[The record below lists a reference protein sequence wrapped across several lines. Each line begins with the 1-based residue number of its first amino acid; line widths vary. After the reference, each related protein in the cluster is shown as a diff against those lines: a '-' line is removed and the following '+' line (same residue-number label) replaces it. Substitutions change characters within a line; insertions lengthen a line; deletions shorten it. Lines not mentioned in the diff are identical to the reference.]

1 MSTKNNISKSNF
13 YTNSQKKTT
22 YTDKKTSVP
31 MNRARSTSNPKSSA
45 KEEETMTQF
54 YPEGQNIEEK
64 KLDSKMLSQPILNV
78 SFFKK
83 ALESEFPPSSK
94 EKMRMKLFQYN
105 IIKESLDQC
114 SSFPSN
120 MRKYIYQFLFS
131 LPNDKKIYE
140 KYNQMGIHPFF
151 RFLDDIYPLTETT
164 QKLNLQK
171 LCSLLAFYSPLIGNI
186 YFLPELVFPFIKC
199 FPNEEHFLFELLIAF
214 FHSIGNFWFQF
225 YPGSPLYHIKLS
237 EKIIEH
243 EDSTI
248 TDHIEKI
255 YRESDIA
262 ELKMSEILWRL
273 IRNVFSESLIKD
285 HWLQMIDF
293 LFAYNHKPEMILY
306 IASAFILSIKN
317 EILTSSD
324 STELKNVIF
333 DTNNY
338 TKLTNIFKKAK
349 ELYKKYNKY
358 QIYKYIPYYPI
369 YEENAADYIKL
380 PSNYFP
386 DDYKENANNIK
397 EEMMRINKE
406 YDEKDMHLERTDK
419 YYKDLLR
426 KEKEAQRKF
435 LSELNKENM
444 KEYIIRKELDIALL
458 HKMKFNEELAKKKI
472 NKLDEINETIKNTV
486 NILNNLNDAEV
497 KRAKQEMEHKKLYEN
512 IVLNQRILHEQI
524 NKYDRECNKGL
535 EKLQNLRKIKEE
547 IGDYGLDPGLKNS
560 MNEVKRTMQYMND
573 YYKDF
578 EEHDKQNM
586 KNENYFYKKNI
597 NADKSNINEIKN
609 YENTINQQQIFK
621 ENFINN
627 LNSNKMYNNN
637 IYDNNYNNHNM
648 IVEQNNN
655 YMNNKLVNQE
665 QSKENERIME
675 EA

>member
-1 MSTKNNISKSNF
+1 MSTKNNISKTAF
-13 YTNSQKKTT
+13 YSNSQKKTT
-22 YTDKKTSVP
+22 YTDKKINTYLNKSKP
-31 MNRARSTSNPKSSA
+31 TINPKSE
-45 KEEETMTQF
+45 KEETQTQF
-54 YPEGQNIEEK
+54 YPALNIEEK

-78 SFFKK
+78 SNYKK

-94 EKMRMKLFQYN
+94 EKMRVKLLQYN

-120 MRKYIYQFLFS
+120 IRKYIYQFLFS
-131 LPNDKKIYE
+131 LPNDKNIFSRYDK
-140 KYNQMGIHPFF
+140 MGIHPFF
-151 RFLDDIYPLTETT
+151 RFLDDIYPLADNT
-164 QKLNLQK
+164 QKANLQK
-171 LCSLLAFYSPLIGNI
+171 VCSLLAFYSPLIGNI

-214 FHSIGNFWFQF
+214 FHSIGNFWFEF
-225 YPGSPLYHIKLS
+225 YPGMPLYHIKLS

-243 EDSTI
+243 EDSLLY
-248 TDHIEKI
+248 DHIEKI

-262 ELKMSEILWRL
+262 QLKLTEIIWRL
-273 IRNVFSESLIKD
+273 IRNLFSESLIRD

-317 EILTSSD
+317 EIMTSSNSD
-324 STELKNVIF
+324 EIKSVLF

-369 YEENAADYIKL
+369 YTEYSNDYNKL
-380 PSNYFP
+380 PDNYFP
-386 DDYKENANNIK
+386 DDYKENVDNIK
-397 EEMMRINKE
+397 DEMMRINKE

-444 KEYIIRKELDIALL
+444 KEYIIKKELDIALL
-458 HKMKFNEELAKKKI
+458 HKMRFNEELAKKKI
-472 NKLDEINETIKNTV
+472 NKLDEINDTIKNTV
-486 NILNNLNDAEV
+486 NIFNNLSEAEI
-497 KRAKQEMEHKKLYEN
+497 KRVQQEMEHKKLYEN

-524 NKYDRECNKGL
+524 NKYDRECNKGI
-535 EKLQNLRKIKEE
+535 EKLQNLRKMKEE
-547 IGDYGLDPGLKNS
+547 MGEVNNPDLKNS
-560 MNEVKRTMQYMND
+560 MNEVKRTMKYMND

-578 EEHDKQNM
+578 EQHDKDNM
-586 KNENYFYKKNI
+586 NNENYFYKKNI
-597 NADKSNINEIKN
+597 YSDKNNINEIN
-609 YENTINQQQIFK
+609 NNENIINQIQ
-621 ENFINN
+621 NFE
-627 LNSNKMYNNN
+627 
-637 IYDNNYNNHNM
+637 NNYNNVNQNNM
-648 IVEQNNN
+648 IDGNDLSINDKDYINPNYIMGDNNN
-655 YMNNKLVNQE
+655 MNNEIGYPNQK
-665 QSKENERIME
+665 QENDIMME

>member
-1 MSTKNNISKSNF
+1 MSTKNNISKTAF
-13 YTNSQKKTT
+13 YSNSQKKTT
-22 YTDKKTSVP
+22 YTDKKINTYL
-31 MNRARSTSNPKSSA
+31 NKSKPTINQKSE
-45 KEEETMTQF
+45 KEETQTQF
-54 YPEGQNIEEK
+54 YPALNIEEK

-78 SFFKK
+78 SNYKK

-94 EKMRMKLFQYN
+94 EKMRVKLLQYN

-120 MRKYIYQFLFS
+120 IRKYIYQFLFS
-131 LPNDKKIYE
+131 LPNDKNIFSRYDK
-140 KYNQMGIHPFF
+140 MGIHPFF
-151 RFLDDIYPLTETT
+151 RFLDDIYPLADNT
-164 QKLNLQK
+164 QKANLQK
-171 LCSLLAFYSPLIGNI
+171 VCSLLAFYSPLIGNI

-214 FHSIGNFWFQF
+214 FHSIGNFWFEF
-225 YPGSPLYHIKLS
+225 YPGMPLYHIKLS

-243 EDSTI
+243 EDSLLY
-248 TDHIEKI
+248 DHIEKI

-262 ELKMSEILWRL
+262 QLKLTEIIWRL
-273 IRNVFSESLIKD
+273 IRNLFSESLIKD

-293 LFAYNHKPEMILY
+293 LLAYNHKPEMILY

-317 EILTSSD
+317 EIMTSSNSD
-324 STELKNVIF
+324 EIKSVLF

-369 YEENAADYIKL
+369 YTEYSNDYNKL
-380 PSNYFP
+380 PDNYFP
-386 DDYKENANNIK
+386 DDYKENVDNIK
-397 EEMMRINKE
+397 DEMMRINKE

-444 KEYIIRKELDIALL
+444 KEYIIKKELDIALL
-458 HKMKFNEELAKKKI
+458 HKMRFNEELAKKKI
-472 NKLDEINETIKNTV
+472 NKLDEINDTIKNTV
-486 NILNNLNDAEV
+486 NIFNNLSEAEV
-497 KRAKQEMEHKKLYEN
+497 KRVQQEMEHKKLYEN

-524 NKYDRECNKGL
+524 NKYDRECNKGI
-535 EKLQNLRKIKEE
+535 EKLQNLRKMKEE
-547 IGDYGLDPGLKNS
+547 MGEVSNPDLKNS
-560 MNEVKRTMQYMND
+560 MNEVKRTMKYMND

-578 EEHDKQNM
+578 ELHDKDNM
-586 KNENYFYKKNI
+586 DNENYFYKKNI
-597 NADKSNINEIKN
+597 YSDKNNINEIN
-609 YENTINQQQIFK
+609 NNENTINQIQ
-621 ENFINN
+621 NFE
-627 LNSNKMYNNN
+627 
-637 IYDNNYNNHNM
+637 NNYNNVNQNNM
-648 IVEQNNN
+648 IDGNDLSINDKDYINPNYIMGDNNN
-655 YMNNKLVNQE
+655 MNNEIGYPNQK
-665 QSKENERIME
+665 QENNIMME

>member
-1 MSTKNNISKSNF
+1 MSTKNNISKTAF
-13 YTNSQKKTT
+13 YSNSQKKTT
-22 YTDKKTSVP
+22 YTDKKINTYL
-31 MNRARSTSNPKSSA
+31 NKSKPTINQKSE
-45 KEEETMTQF
+45 KEETQTQF
-54 YPEGQNIEEK
+54 YPALNIEEK

-78 SFFKK
+78 SNYKK

-94 EKMRMKLFQYN
+94 EKMRVKLLQYN

-120 MRKYIYQFLFS
+120 IRKYIYQFLFS
-131 LPNDKKIYE
+131 LPNDKNIFS
-140 KYNQMGIHPFF
+140 KYDKMGIHPFF
-151 RFLDDIYPLTETT
+151 RFLDDIYPLADNT
-164 QKLNLQK
+164 QKANLQK
-171 LCSLLAFYSPLIGNI
+171 VCSLLAFYSPLIGNI

-214 FHSIGNFWFQF
+214 FHSIGNFWFEF
-225 YPGSPLYHIKLS
+225 YPGMPLYHIKLS

-243 EDSTI
+243 EDSLLY
-248 TDHIEKI
+248 DHIEKI

-262 ELKMSEILWRL
+262 QLKLTEIIWRL
-273 IRNVFSESLIKD
+273 IRNLFSESLIRD

-317 EILTSSD
+317 EIMTSGNSD
-324 STELKNVIF
+324 EIKSVLF

-369 YEENAADYIKL
+369 YTEYSNDYNKL
-380 PSNYFP
+380 PDNYFP
-386 DDYKENANNIK
+386 DDYKENVDNIK
-397 EEMMRINKE
+397 DEMMRINKE

-444 KEYIIRKELDIALL
+444 KEYIIKKELDIALL
-458 HKMKFNEELAKKKI
+458 HKMRFNEELAKKKI
-472 NKLDEINETIKNTV
+472 NKLDEINNTIKNTV
-486 NILNNLNDAEV
+486 NIFNNLSEAEV
-497 KRAKQEMEHKKLYEN
+497 KRVQQEMEHKKLYEN

-524 NKYDRECNKGL
+524 NKYDRECNKGI
-535 EKLQNLRKIKEE
+535 EKLQNLRKMKEE
-547 IGDYGLDPGLKNS
+547 MGEVNNLDLKNS
-560 MNEVKRTMQYMND
+560 MNEVKRTMKYMND

-578 EEHDKQNM
+578 EQHDKDNM
-586 KNENYFYKKNI
+586 NNENYFYKKNI
-597 NADKSNINEIKN
+597 YSDKNNINEIN
-609 YENTINQQQIFK
+609 NNENTINQIQ
-621 ENFINN
+621 NFE
-627 LNSNKMYNNN
+627 
-637 IYDNNYNNHNM
+637 NNYNNVNQNNM
-648 IVEQNNN
+648 IYGNDLSINDKDYINPNYIIGDNNN
-655 YMNNKLVNQE
+655 MNNEIGYPNQK
-665 QSKENERIME
+665 QENNIMME

>member
-1 MSTKNNISKSNF
+1 MSTKNNISKSAF
-13 YTNSQKKTT
+13 YSNSQKKTT
-22 YTDKKTSVP
+22 YTDKKLSATYLDKSKQI
-31 MNRARSTSNPKSSA
+31 SNQKPSEKD
-45 KEEETMTQF
+45 ETINQF
-54 YPEGQNIEEK
+54 FPVINLEEK

-83 ALESEFPPSSK
+83 AIESEFPPSSK
-94 EKMRMKLFQYN
+94 EKMRMKLLQYN

-120 MRKYIYQFLFS
+120 IRKYIYQFLFS

-140 KYNQMGIHPFF
+140 KYDKMGIHPFF
-151 RFLDDIYPLTETT
+151 RFLDDIYPLADPI
-164 QKLNLQK
+164 QKFNLQK
-171 LCSLLAFYSPLIGNI
+171 VCSLLAFYSPLIGNI

-214 FHSIGNFWFQF
+214 FHSVGNFWFEF

-243 EDSTI
+243 EDSI
-248 TDHIEKI
+248 ICDHIEKI
-255 YRESDIA
+255 YRESDI
-262 ELKMSEILWRL
+262 EEMKLTEIIWRL
-273 IRNVFSESLIKD
+273 IRNLFSESLIKD

-293 LFAYNHKPEMILY
+293 LFAYNHKPEIILY
-306 IASAFILSIKN
+306 IASSFILSLKN

-324 STELKNVIF
+324 SNELKSAIF

-369 YEENAADYIKL
+369 YEENATDYNKL
-380 PSNYFP
+380 PNTCFP
-386 DDYKENANNIK
+386 DDYKENADNINK
-397 EEMMRINKE
+397 EMIRINKE
-406 YDEKDMHLERTDK
+406 YDEKDMHLERTEK
-419 YYKDLLR
+419 YFKDLLR

-444 KEYIIRKELDIALL
+444 KEYIIKHELDIALL

-472 NKLDEINETIKNTV
+472 NKLDDINGTIKNTV
-486 NILNNLNDAEV
+486 NIFNNLSDAEV
-497 KRAKQEMEHKKLYEN
+497 KRVQEEMEHKKLYEN

-535 EKLQNLRKIKEE
+535 EKLQNLRKMKEE
-547 IGDYGLDPGLKNS
+547 MGDYELSPELKNS

-578 EEHDKQNM
+578 EELDKENM
-586 KNENYFYKKNI
+586 KNDNYFYKKNI
-597 NADKSNINEIKN
+597 NSDKNNINEINN
-609 YENTINQQQIFK
+609 YENTINQQYDIKQNFFNSINSNNMYNNEEINNNNSNPNIFK
-621 ENFINN
+621 E
-627 LNSNKMYNNN
+627 
-637 IYDNNYNNHNM
+637 
-648 IVEQNNN
+648 QNNF
-655 YMNNKLVNQE
+655 MNNEIINPNKNQE
-665 QSKENERIME
+665 KGMILE

>member
-1 MSTKNNISKSNF
+1 MSTKNNISKTAF
-13 YTNSQKKTT
+13 YSNSQKKTT
-22 YTDKKTSVP
+22 YTDKKTLGTYRDRSKQIS
-31 MNRARSTSNPKSSA
+31 NRKTSEN
-45 KEEETMTQF
+45 EEEINQF
-54 YPEGQNIEEK
+54 YPPINLEEK

-78 SFFKK
+78 SLFKK
-83 ALESEFPPSSK
+83 ALESEFPTSSK
-94 EKMRMKLFQYN
+94 EKMRLKLLQYN

-120 MRKYIYQFLFS
+120 IRKYIYQFLFS

-140 KYNQMGIHPFF
+140 KYNKMGIHPFF
-151 RFLDDIYPLTETT
+151 RFLDDIYPLADPT

-171 LCSLLAFYSPLIGNI
+171 VCSLLAFYSPLIGNI

-214 FHSIGNFWFQF
+214 FHSIGNFWFEF

-243 EDSTI
+243 EDFI
-248 TDHIEKI
+248 ICDHIEKI

-262 ELKMSEILWRL
+262 ELKLTEIIWRL
-273 IRNVFSESLIKD
+273 IRNLFSESLIKD

-306 IASAFILSIKN
+306 IASSYLLSIKN
-317 EILTSSD
+317 EILTSND
-324 STELKNVIF
+324 STELKSAIF

-358 QIYKYIPYYPI
+358 QIYKYFPYYPI
-369 YEENAADYIKL
+369 YEENATDYNKL
-380 PSNYFP
+380 PNTYFP

-397 EEMMRINKE
+397 NEMMRINKE
-406 YDEKDMHLERTDK
+406 YDEKDMHLERTEK
-419 YYKDLLR
+419 YFKDLLR

-444 KEYIIRKELDIALL
+444 KEYIIKHELDIALL

-472 NKLDEINETIKNTV
+472 NKLDEINDTIKNTV
-486 NILNNLNDAEV
+486 NIFNNLSDAEV
-497 KRAKQEMEHKKLYEN
+497 KGAQQEMEHKKLYEN

-524 NKYDRECNKGL
+524 NKYDKECNKGL
-535 EKLQNLRKIKEE
+535 EKLQNLRKMKEE
-547 IGDYGLDPGLKNS
+547 MGDYGLAPELKNS
-560 MNEVKRTMQYMND
+560 MNEVKRTMQYMDD

-578 EEHDKQNM
+578 EEHDRENM
-586 KNENYFYKKNI
+586 KNENYFYKNNI
-597 NADKSNINEIKN
+597 NSDKNNINEIKN
-609 YENTINQQQIFK
+609 YENTINQQIKFN

-627 LNSNKMYNNN
+627 KNSNNN
-637 IYDNNYNNHNM
+637 IYSNEISDNNFSNSNLFQ
-648 IVEQNNN
+648 EQNNT
-655 YMNNKLVNQE
+655 MNNNLVDQDKNQE
-665 QSKENERIME
+665 NNIIME

>member
-1 MSTKNNISKSNF
+1 MSTKNNISKTAF
-13 YTNSQKKTT
+13 YSNSQKKTT
-22 YTDKKTSVP
+22 YTDKKINTYL
-31 MNRARSTSNPKSSA
+31 NKSKPTINQKSE
-45 KEEETMTQF
+45 KEETQTQF
-54 YPEGQNIEEK
+54 YPALNIEEK

-78 SFFKK
+78 SNYKK

-94 EKMRMKLFQYN
+94 EKMRVKLLQYN

-120 MRKYIYQFLFS
+120 IRKYIYQFLFS
-131 LPNDKKIYE
+131 LPNDKNIFS
-140 KYNQMGIHPFF
+140 KYDKMGIHPFF
-151 RFLDDIYPLTETT
+151 RFLDDIYPLADNT
-164 QKLNLQK
+164 QKANLQK
-171 LCSLLAFYSPLIGNI
+171 VCSLLAFYSPLIGNI

-214 FHSIGNFWFQF
+214 FHSIGNFWFEF
-225 YPGSPLYHIKLS
+225 YPGMPLYHIKLS

-243 EDSTI
+243 EDSLLY
-248 TDHIEKI
+248 DHIEKI

-262 ELKMSEILWRL
+262 QLKLTEIIWRL
-273 IRNVFSESLIKD
+273 IRNLFSESLIKD

-317 EILTSSD
+317 EIMTSSNSD
-324 STELKNVIF
+324 EIKSVLF

-369 YEENAADYIKL
+369 YTEYSNDYNKL
-380 PSNYFP
+380 PDNYFP
-386 DDYKENANNIK
+386 DDYKENVDNIK
-397 EEMMRINKE
+397 DEMMRINKE

-444 KEYIIRKELDIALL
+444 KEYIIKKELDIALL
-458 HKMKFNEELAKKKI
+458 HKMRFNEELAKKKI
-472 NKLDEINETIKNTV
+472 NKLDEINDTIKNTV
-486 NILNNLNDAEV
+486 NIFNNLSEAEV
-497 KRAKQEMEHKKLYEN
+497 KRVQQEMEHKKLYEN

-524 NKYDRECNKGL
+524 NKYDRECNKGI
-535 EKLQNLRKIKEE
+535 EKLQNLRKMKEDMGE
-547 IGDYGLDPGLKNS
+547 VNNPDLKNS
-560 MNEVKRTMQYMND
+560 MNEVKRTMKYMND

-578 EEHDKQNM
+578 EQHDKDNM
-586 KNENYFYKKNI
+586 NNENYFYKKNI
-597 NADKSNINEIKN
+597 YSDKNNINEIN
-609 YENTINQQQIFK
+609 NNENTINQIQ
-621 ENFINN
+621 NFE
-627 LNSNKMYNNN
+627 
-637 IYDNNYNNHNM
+637 NNYNNVNQNNM
-648 IVEQNNN
+648 IYGNDLSINDKDYINPNYIMGDNNN
-655 YMNNKLVNQE
+655 MNNEIGYPNQK
-665 QSKENERIME
+665 QENNIMME

>member
-1 MSTKNNISKSNF
+1 MSTKNNISKTAF
-13 YTNSQKKTT
+13 YSNSQKKTT
-22 YTDKKTSVP
+22 YTDKKINTYL
-31 MNRARSTSNPKSSA
+31 NKSKPTINQKSE
-45 KEEETMTQF
+45 KEETQTQF
-54 YPEGQNIEEK
+54 YPALNIEEK

-78 SFFKK
+78 SNYKK

-94 EKMRMKLFQYN
+94 EKMRVKLLQYN

-120 MRKYIYQFLFS
+120 IRKYIYQFLFS
-131 LPNDKKIYE
+131 LPNDKNIFS
-140 KYNQMGIHPFF
+140 KYDKMGIHPFF
-151 RFLDDIYPLTETT
+151 RFLDDIYPLADNT
-164 QKLNLQK
+164 QKANLQK
-171 LCSLLAFYSPLIGNI
+171 VCSLLAFYSPLIGNI

-214 FHSIGNFWFQF
+214 FHSIGNFWFEF
-225 YPGSPLYHIKLS
+225 YPGMPLYHIKLS

-243 EDSTI
+243 EDSLLY
-248 TDHIEKI
+248 DHIEKI

-262 ELKMSEILWRL
+262 QLKLTEIIWRL
-273 IRNVFSESLIKD
+273 IRNLFSESLIKD

-317 EILTSSD
+317 EIMTSSNSD
-324 STELKNVIF
+324 EIKSVLF

-369 YEENAADYIKL
+369 YTEYSNDYNKL
-380 PSNYFP
+380 PDNYFP
-386 DDYKENANNIK
+386 DDYKENVDNIK
-397 EEMMRINKE
+397 DEMMRINKE

-444 KEYIIRKELDIALL
+444 KEYIIKKELDIALL
-458 HKMKFNEELAKKKI
+458 HKMRFNEELAKKKI
-472 NKLDEINETIKNTV
+472 NKLDEINDTIKNTV
-486 NILNNLNDAEV
+486 NIFNNLSEAEI
-497 KRAKQEMEHKKLYEN
+497 KRVQQEMEHKKLYEN

-524 NKYDRECNKGL
+524 NKYDRECNKGI
-535 EKLQNLRKIKEE
+535 EKLQNLRKMKEE
-547 IGDYGLDPGLKNS
+547 MGEISNPDLKNS
-560 MNEVKRTMQYMND
+560 MNEVKRTMKYMND

-578 EEHDKQNM
+578 ELHDKDNM
-586 KNENYFYKKNI
+586 DNENYFYKKNI
-597 NADKSNINEIKN
+597 YSDKNNINEIN
-609 YENTINQQQIFK
+609 NNENTINQIQ
-621 ENFINN
+621 NFE
-627 LNSNKMYNNN
+627 
-637 IYDNNYNNHNM
+637 NNYNNVNQNNM
-648 IVEQNNN
+648 IDGNDLSINDKDYINPNYIMGDNNN
-655 YMNNKLVNQE
+655 MNNEIGYPNQK
-665 QSKENERIME
+665 QENNIIME

>member
-1 MSTKNNISKSNF
+1 MSTKNNISKTAF
-13 YTNSQKKTT
+13 YSNSQKKTT
-22 YTDKKTSVP
+22 YTDKKINTYL
-31 MNRARSTSNPKSSA
+31 NKSKPTINQKSE
-45 KEEETMTQF
+45 KEETQTQF
-54 YPEGQNIEEK
+54 YPALNIEEK

-78 SFFKK
+78 SNYKK

-94 EKMRMKLFQYN
+94 EKMRVKLLQYN

-120 MRKYIYQFLFS
+120 IRKYIYQFLFS
-131 LPNDKKIYE
+131 LPNDKNIFA
-140 KYNQMGIHPFF
+140 KYDKMGIHPFF
-151 RFLDDIYPLTETT
+151 RFLDDIYPLADNT
-164 QKLNLQK
+164 QKANLQK
-171 LCSLLAFYSPLIGNI
+171 VCSLLAFYSPLIGNI

-214 FHSIGNFWFQF
+214 FHSIGNFWFEF
-225 YPGSPLYHIKLS
+225 YPGMPLYHIKLS

-243 EDSTI
+243 EDSLLY
-248 TDHIEKI
+248 DHIEKI

-262 ELKMSEILWRL
+262 QLKLTEIIWRL
-273 IRNVFSESLIKD
+273 IRNLFSESLIKD

-317 EILTSSD
+317 EIMTSSNSD
-324 STELKNVIF
+324 EIKSVLF

-369 YEENAADYIKL
+369 YTEYSNDYNKL
-380 PSNYFP
+380 PDNYFP
-386 DDYKENANNIK
+386 DDYKENVDNIK
-397 EEMMRINKE
+397 DEMMRINKE

-444 KEYIIRKELDIALL
+444 KEYIIKKELDIALL
-458 HKMKFNEELAKKKI
+458 HKMRFNEELAKKKI
-472 NKLDEINETIKNTV
+472 NKLDEINDTIKNTV
-486 NILNNLNDAEV
+486 NIFNNLSEAEV
-497 KRAKQEMEHKKLYEN
+497 KRVQQEMEHKKLYEN

-524 NKYDRECNKGL
+524 NKYDRECNKGI
-535 EKLQNLRKIKEE
+535 EKLQNLRKMKEE
-547 IGDYGLDPGLKNS
+547 MGEVSNPDLKNS
-560 MNEVKRTMQYMND
+560 MNEVKRTMKYMND

-578 EEHDKQNM
+578 EQHDKDNM
-586 KNENYFYKKNI
+586 DNENYFYKKNI
-597 NADKSNINEIKN
+597 YSDKNNINEIN
-609 YENTINQQQIFK
+609 NNENTINQIQ
-621 ENFINN
+621 NFE
-627 LNSNKMYNNN
+627 
-637 IYDNNYNNHNM
+637 NNYNNVNQNNM
-648 IVEQNNN
+648 IDGNDLSINDKDYINPNYIMGDNNN
-655 YMNNKLVNQE
+655 MNNEIGYPNQK
-665 QSKENERIME
+665 QENNIMME

>member
-1 MSTKNNISKSNF
+1 MSTKNNISKTAF
-13 YTNSQKKTT
+13 YSNSQKKTT
-22 YTDKKTSVP
+22 YTDKKINTYL
-31 MNRARSTSNPKSSA
+31 NKSKPTINQKSE
-45 KEEETMTQF
+45 KEETQTQF
-54 YPEGQNIEEK
+54 YPALNIEEK

-78 SFFKK
+78 SNYKK

-94 EKMRMKLFQYN
+94 EKMRVKLLQYN

-120 MRKYIYQFLFS
+120 IRKYIYQFLFS
-131 LPNDKKIYE
+131 LPNDKNIFSRYDK
-140 KYNQMGIHPFF
+140 MGIHPFF
-151 RFLDDIYPLTETT
+151 RFLDDIYPLADNT
-164 QKLNLQK
+164 QKANLQK
-171 LCSLLAFYSPLIGNI
+171 VCSLLAFYSPLIGNI

-214 FHSIGNFWFQF
+214 FHSIGNFWFEF
-225 YPGSPLYHIKLS
+225 YPGMPLYHIKLS

-243 EDSTI
+243 EDSLLY
-248 TDHIEKI
+248 DHIEKI

-262 ELKMSEILWRL
+262 QLKLTEIIWRL
-273 IRNVFSESLIKD
+273 IRNLFSESLIRD

-306 IASAFILSIKN
+306 IASAFILSIKT
-317 EILTSSD
+317 EIMTSGNSD
-324 STELKNVIF
+324 EIKSVLF

-369 YEENAADYIKL
+369 YTEYSNDYNKL
-380 PSNYFP
+380 PDNYFP
-386 DDYKENANNIK
+386 NDYKENVDNIK
-397 EEMMRINKE
+397 DEMMRINKE

-444 KEYIIRKELDIALL
+444 KEYIIKKELDIALL
-458 HKMKFNEELAKKKI
+458 HKMRFNEELAKKKI
-472 NKLDEINETIKNTV
+472 NKLDEINDTIKNTV
-486 NILNNLNDAEV
+486 NIFNNLSEAEV
-497 KRAKQEMEHKKLYEN
+497 KRVQQEMEHKKLYEN

-524 NKYDRECNKGL
+524 NKYDRECNKGI
-535 EKLQNLRKIKEE
+535 EKLQNLRKMKEE
-547 IGDYGLDPGLKNS
+547 MGEVNNPDLKNS
-560 MNEVKRTMQYMND
+560 MNEVKRTMKYMND

-578 EEHDKQNM
+578 EQHDKDNM
-586 KNENYFYKKNI
+586 NNENYFYKKNI
-597 NADKSNINEIKN
+597 YSDKNNINEIN
-609 YENTINQQQIFK
+609 NNENTINQIQ
-621 ENFINN
+621 NFE
-627 LNSNKMYNNN
+627 
-637 IYDNNYNNHNM
+637 NNYNNVNQNNM
-648 IVEQNNN
+648 IDGNDLSINDKDYINPNYIMGDNNN
-655 YMNNKLVNQE
+655 MNNEIGYPNQK
-665 QSKENERIME
+665 QENNIMMD

>member
-1 MSTKNNISKSNF
+1 MSTKNNISKTAF
-13 YTNSQKKTT
+13 YSNSQKKTT
-22 YTDKKTSVP
+22 YTDKKINTYL
-31 MNRARSTSNPKSSA
+31 NKSKPTINQKSE
-45 KEEETMTQF
+45 KEETQTQF
-54 YPEGQNIEEK
+54 YPALNIEEK

-78 SFFKK
+78 SNYKK

-94 EKMRMKLFQYN
+94 EKMRVKLLQYN

-120 MRKYIYQFLFS
+120 IRKYIYQFLFS
-131 LPNDKKIYE
+131 LPNDKNIFS
-140 KYNQMGIHPFF
+140 KYDKMGIHPFF
-151 RFLDDIYPLTETT
+151 RFLDDIYPLADNT
-164 QKLNLQK
+164 QKANLQK
-171 LCSLLAFYSPLIGNI
+171 VCSLLAFYSPLIGNI

-214 FHSIGNFWFQF
+214 FHSIGNFWFEF
-225 YPGSPLYHIKLS
+225 YPGMPLYHIKLS

-243 EDSTI
+243 EDSLLY
-248 TDHIEKI
+248 DHIEKI

-262 ELKMSEILWRL
+262 QLKLTEIIWRL
-273 IRNVFSESLIKD
+273 IRNLFSESLIKD

-317 EILTSSD
+317 EIMTSSNSD
-324 STELKNVIF
+324 EIKSVLF

-369 YEENAADYIKL
+369 YTEYSNDYNKL
-380 PSNYFP
+380 PDNYFS
-386 DDYKENANNIK
+386 DDYKENVDNIK
-397 EEMMRINKE
+397 YEMMRINKE

-444 KEYIIRKELDIALL
+444 KEYIIKKELDIALL
-458 HKMKFNEELAKKKI
+458 HKMRFNEELAKKKI
-472 NKLDEINETIKNTV
+472 NKLDEINDTIKNAV
-486 NILNNLNDAEV
+486 NIFNNLSEAEV
-497 KRAKQEMEHKKLYEN
+497 KRVQQEMEHKKLYEN

-524 NKYDRECNKGL
+524 NKYDRECNKGI
-535 EKLQNLRKIKEE
+535 EKLQNLRKMKEE
-547 IGDYGLDPGLKNS
+547 MGEVSNPDLKNS
-560 MNEVKRTMQYMND
+560 MNEVKRTMKYMND

-578 EEHDKQNM
+578 EQHDKDNM
-586 KNENYFYKKNI
+586 DNENYFYKKNI
-597 NADKSNINEIKN
+597 YSDKNNINEIN
-609 YENTINQQQIFK
+609 NNENTINQIQ
-621 ENFINN
+621 NFE
-627 LNSNKMYNNN
+627 
-637 IYDNNYNNHNM
+637 NNYNNVNQNNM
-648 IVEQNNN
+648 IVGNDLSINDKDYINPNYIMGDNNN
-655 YMNNKLVNQE
+655 MNNEIGYPNQK
-665 QSKENERIME
+665 QENNIMME

>member
-1 MSTKNNISKSNF
+1 MSTKNNISKSAY
-13 YTNSQKKTT
+13 YTNSQRKTT
-22 YTDKKTSVP
+22 YTDKKTLTP
-31 MNRARSTSNPKSSA
+31 YLEKSKQIINQKESE
-45 KEEETMTQF
+45 KEETINQF
-54 YPEGQNIEEK
+54 YPRINSEEN

-78 SFFKK
+78 SFYKK
-83 ALESEFPPSSK
+83 ALESEFPTSSK
-94 EKMRMKLFQYN
+94 EKMRMKLLQYN

-120 MRKYIYQFLFS
+120 IRKYIYQFLFS

-140 KYNQMGIHPFF
+140 KYDKMGIHPFF
-151 RFLDDIYPLTETT
+151 RFLDDIYPLADTT

-171 LCSLLAFYSPLIGNI
+171 VCSLLAFYSPLIGNI
-186 YFLPELVFPFIKC
+186 YFLPELVFPFIKS

-214 FHSIGNFWFQF
+214 FHSIGNFWFEF

-243 EDSTI
+243 EDSI
-248 TDHIEKI
+248 ICEHIEKI

-262 ELKMSEILWRL
+262 ELKLTEIIWRL
-273 IRNVFSESLIKD
+273 IRNLFSESLIKD
-285 HWLQMIDF
+285 HWLQMTDF

-306 IASAFILSIKN
+306 IASSFILSIKN
-317 EILTSSD
+317 EIMTASD
-324 STELKNVIF
+324 SSELKSAIF
-333 DTNNY
+333 DTSNY

-358 QIYKYIPYYPI
+358 QIYKYTPYYPI
-369 YEENAADYIKL
+369 YEENSTDYNKL

-386 DDYKENANNIK
+386 EDYKENANNIK
-397 EEMMRINKE
+397 NEMMRINKE

-444 KEYIIRKELDIALL
+444 KEYIIKHELDIALL
-458 HKMKFNEELAKKKI
+458 HKMKFNELLAKKKI
-472 NKLDEINETIKNTV
+472 DKLDDINGTIKNTV
-486 NILNNLNDAEV
+486 NIFNSLSDAEV
-497 KRAKQEMEHKKLYEN
+497 KRAQQEMEHKKLYEN
-512 IVLNQRILHEQI
+512 IVLNQRVLHEQI

-535 EKLQNLRKIKEE
+535 EKLQNLRKMKEE
-547 IGDYGLDPGLKNS
+547 IGDYGQSPELKNS
-560 MNEVKRTMQYMND
+560 MNELKRTMQYMND

-578 EEHDKQNM
+578 EELDKENM

-597 NADKSNINEIKN
+597 NSDKNNINEINN
-609 YENTINQQQIFK
+609 YENTINQQQKFN

-627 LNSNKMYNNN
+627 ENLNKESTNEFNSDNYENPN
-637 IYDNNYNNHNM
+637 IF
-648 IVEQNNN
+648 IEQNIN
-655 YMNNKLVNQE
+655 MNNEFDDQNKN
-665 QSKENERIME
+665 KENKIME

>member
-1 MSTKNNISKSNF
+1 MSTKNNISKSAY
-13 YTNSQKKTT
+13 YTNSQRKTT
-22 YTDKKTSVP
+22 YTDKKTLTP
-31 MNRARSTSNPKSSA
+31 YLEKSKQIINQKESE
-45 KEEETMTQF
+45 KEETINQF
-54 YPEGQNIEEK
+54 YPRINSEEN

-78 SFFKK
+78 SFYKK
-83 ALESEFPPSSK
+83 ALESEFPTSSK
-94 EKMRMKLFQYN
+94 EKMRMKLLQYN

-120 MRKYIYQFLFS
+120 IRKYIYQFLFS

-140 KYNQMGIHPFF
+140 KYDKMGIHPFF
-151 RFLDDIYPLTETT
+151 RFLDDIYPLADTT

-171 LCSLLAFYSPLIGNI
+171 VCSLLAFYSPLIGNI
-186 YFLPELVFPFIKC
+186 YFLPELVFPFIKS

-214 FHSIGNFWFQF
+214 FHSIGNFWFEF

-243 EDSTI
+243 EDSI
-248 TDHIEKI
+248 ICEHIEKI

-262 ELKMSEILWRL
+262 ELKLTEIIWRL
-273 IRNVFSESLIKD
+273 IRNLFSESLIRD
-285 HWLQMIDF
+285 HWLQMTDF

-306 IASAFILSIKN
+306 IASSFILSIKN
-317 EILTSSD
+317 EIMTASD
-324 STELKNVIF
+324 SSELKSAIF
-333 DTNNY
+333 DTSNY

-358 QIYKYIPYYPI
+358 QIYKYTPYYPI
-369 YEENAADYIKL
+369 YEENATDYNKL

-386 DDYKENANNIK
+386 EDYKENANNIK
-397 EEMMRINKE
+397 NEMMRINKE

-444 KEYIIRKELDIALL
+444 KEYIIKHELDIALL
-458 HKMKFNEELAKKKI
+458 HKMKFNELHAKKKI
-472 NKLDEINETIKNTV
+472 DKLDDINGTIKNTV
-486 NILNNLNDAEV
+486 NIFNSLSDAEV
-497 KRAKQEMEHKKLYEN
+497 KRAQQEMEHKKLYEN
-512 IVLNQRILHEQI
+512 IVLNQRVLHEQI

-535 EKLQNLRKIKEE
+535 EKLQNLRKMKEE
-547 IGDYGLDPGLKNS
+547 IGDYGQSPELKNS
-560 MNEVKRTMQYMND
+560 MNELKRTMQYMND

-578 EEHDKQNM
+578 EELDKENM

-597 NADKSNINEIKN
+597 NSDKNNINEINN
-609 YENTINQQQIFK
+609 YENTINQQQKFN

-627 LNSNKMYNNN
+627 ENLNKESYNELNKNNEF
-637 IYDNNYNNHNM
+637 DN
-648 IVEQNNN
+648 QNKN
-655 YMNNKLVNQE
+655 
-665 QSKENERIME
+665 KENKIME

>member
-1 MSTKNNISKSNF
+1 MSTKNNISKTAF
-13 YTNSQKKTT
+13 YSNSQKKTT
-22 YTDKKTSVP
+22 YTDKKINTYLNKSKP
-31 MNRARSTSNPKSSA
+31 TINPKSE
-45 KEEETMTQF
+45 KEETQTQF
-54 YPEGQNIEEK
+54 YPALNIEEK

-78 SFFKK
+78 SNYKK

-94 EKMRMKLFQYN
+94 EKMRVKLLQYN

-120 MRKYIYQFLFS
+120 IRKYIYQFLFS
-131 LPNDKKIYE
+131 LPNDKNIFS
-140 KYNQMGIHPFF
+140 KYDKMGIHPFF
-151 RFLDDIYPLTETT
+151 RFLDDIYPLADNT
-164 QKLNLQK
+164 QKANLQK
-171 LCSLLAFYSPLIGNI
+171 VCSLLAFYSPLIGNI

-214 FHSIGNFWFQF
+214 FHSIGNFWFEF
-225 YPGSPLYHIKLS
+225 YPGMPLYHIKLS

-243 EDSTI
+243 EDSLLY
-248 TDHIEKI
+248 DHIEKI
-255 YRESDIA
+255 YRESDIGQ
-262 ELKMSEILWRL
+262 LKLTEIIWRL
-273 IRNVFSESLIKD
+273 IRNLFSESLIKD

-317 EILTSSD
+317 EIMTSSNSD
-324 STELKNVIF
+324 EIKSVLF

-369 YEENAADYIKL
+369 YTEYSNDYNKL
-380 PSNYFP
+380 PDNYFP
-386 DDYKENANNIK
+386 DDYKENVDNIK
-397 EEMMRINKE
+397 DEMMRINKE

-444 KEYIIRKELDIALL
+444 KEYIIKKELDIALL
-458 HKMKFNEELAKKKI
+458 HKMRFNEELAKKKI
-472 NKLDEINETIKNTV
+472 NKLDEINDTIKNTV
-486 NILNNLNDAEV
+486 NIFNNLSEAEV
-497 KRAKQEMEHKKLYEN
+497 KRVQQEMEHKKLYEN

-524 NKYDRECNKGL
+524 NKYDRECNKGI
-535 EKLQNLRKIKEE
+535 EKLQNLRKMKEE
-547 IGDYGLDPGLKNS
+547 MGEVNNPDLKNS
-560 MNEVKRTMQYMND
+560 MNEVKRTMKYMND

-578 EEHDKQNM
+578 EQHDKDNM
-586 KNENYFYKKNI
+586 NNENYFYKKNI
-597 NADKSNINEIKN
+597 YSDKNNINEIN
-609 YENTINQQQIFK
+609 NNENTINQIQ
-621 ENFINN
+621 NFE
-627 LNSNKMYNNN
+627 
-637 IYDNNYNNHNM
+637 NNYNNVNQNNM
-648 IVEQNNN
+648 IDGNDLSINDKDYINPNYIMGDNNN
-655 YMNNKLVNQE
+655 MNNEIGYPNQK
-665 QSKENERIME
+665 QENNIMME

>member
-1 MSTKNNISKSNF
+1 MSTKNNISKTAF
-13 YTNSQKKTT
+13 YSNSQKKTT
-22 YTDKKTSVP
+22 YTDKKINTYLNKSKP
-31 MNRARSTSNPKSSA
+31 TINPKSE
-45 KEEETMTQF
+45 KEETQTQF
-54 YPEGQNIEEK
+54 YPALNIEEK

-78 SFFKK
+78 SNYKK

-94 EKMRMKLFQYN
+94 EKMRVKLLQYN

-120 MRKYIYQFLFS
+120 IRKYIYQFLFS
-131 LPNDKKIYE
+131 LPNDKNIFSRYDK
-140 KYNQMGIHPFF
+140 MGIHPFF
-151 RFLDDIYPLTETT
+151 RFLDDIYPLADNT
-164 QKLNLQK
+164 QKANLQK
-171 LCSLLAFYSPLIGNI
+171 VCSLLAFYSPLIGNI

-214 FHSIGNFWFQF
+214 FHSIGNFWFEF
-225 YPGSPLYHIKLS
+225 YPGMPLYHIKLS

-243 EDSTI
+243 EDSLLY
-248 TDHIEKI
+248 DHIEKI

-262 ELKMSEILWRL
+262 QLKLTEIIWRL
-273 IRNVFSESLIKD
+273 IRNLFSESLIKE

-306 IASAFILSIKN
+306 IASAFILSIKT
-317 EILTSSD
+317 EIMTSGNSD
-324 STELKNVIF
+324 EIKSVLF

-369 YEENAADYIKL
+369 YTEYSNDYNKL
-380 PSNYFP
+380 PDNYFP
-386 DDYKENANNIK
+386 DDYKENVDNIK
-397 EEMMRINKE
+397 DEMMRINKE

-444 KEYIIRKELDIALL
+444 KEYIIKKELDIALL
-458 HKMKFNEELAKKKI
+458 HKMRFNEELAKKKI
-472 NKLDEINETIKNTV
+472 NKLDEINDTIKNTV
-486 NILNNLNDAEV
+486 NIFNNLSEAEV
-497 KRAKQEMEHKKLYEN
+497 KRVQQEMEHKKLYEN

-524 NKYDRECNKGL
+524 NKYDRECNKGI
-535 EKLQNLRKIKEE
+535 EKLQNLRKMKEE
-547 IGDYGLDPGLKNS
+547 MGEVSNPDLKNS
-560 MNEVKRTMQYMND
+560 MNEVKRTMKYMND

-578 EEHDKQNM
+578 EQHDKDNM
-586 KNENYFYKKNI
+586 NNENYFYKKNI
-597 NADKSNINEIKN
+597 YSDKNNINEIN
-609 YENTINQQQIFK
+609 NNENTINQIQ
-621 ENFINN
+621 NFE
-627 LNSNKMYNNN
+627 
-637 IYDNNYNNHNM
+637 NNYNNVNQNNM
-648 IVEQNNN
+648 IDGNDLSINDKDYINPNYIMGDNNN
-655 YMNNKLVNQE
+655 MNNEIGYPNQK
-665 QSKENERIME
+665 QENNIMME

>member
-1 MSTKNNISKSNF
+1 MSTKNDISKTGF
-13 YTNSQKKTT
+13 YNNSQKKTT
-22 YTDKKTSVP
+22 YTDKKTLAYTNKSKP
-31 MNRARSTSNPKSSA
+31 ISNLKSSE
-45 KEEETMTQF
+45 KEEETATQF
-54 YPEGQNIEEK
+54 YPGMQNISERE
-64 KLDSKMLSQPILNV
+64 LDSKMLSQPILNV
-78 SFFKK
+78 SIYKK
-83 ALESEFPPSSK
+83 ALDTEFPPSSK
-94 EKMRMKLFQYN
+94 EKMRMKLLQYN

-120 MRKYIYQFLFS
+120 IRKYIYQFLFS

-151 RFLDDIYPLTETT
+151 RFLDELYPLTENA

-171 LCSLLAFYSPLIGNI
+171 VCSLLAFYSPLIGNI

-199 FPNEEHFLFELLIAF
+199 FPSDEHFIFELLIAF
-214 FHSIGNFWFQF
+214 FHSVGNFWFEF

-243 EDSTI
+243 EDSMI
-248 TDHIEKI
+248 CDHIEKI
-255 YRESDIA
+255 YRESDIF
-262 ELKMSEILWRL
+262 ELKLTEIIWRL
-273 IRNVFSESLIKD
+273 IRNLFSESLIKD

-317 EILTSSD
+317 EIMTSND
-324 STELKNVIF
+324 SNELKNVIF

-369 YEENAADYIKL
+369 YEDNAVDYNKL
-380 PSNYFP
+380 PDNYFP
-386 DDYKENANNIK
+386 DDYIENANSIK
-397 EEMMRINKE
+397 EEMMRINRE
-406 YDEKDMHLERTDK
+406 YDEKDMHLERTEK

-426 KEKEAQRKF
+426 KEKEAQRNF

-444 KEYIIRKELDIALL
+444 KEYIIKKELDIALL

-486 NILNNLNDAEV
+486 NIFNSLNEAEI
-497 KRAKQEMEHKKLYEN
+497 KRVKQEMEHKKLYEN
-512 IVLNQRILHEQI
+512 IVLGQRILHEQI

-535 EKLQNLRKIKEE
+535 EKLQNLRKMKED
-547 IGDYGLDPGLKNS
+547 IGNSQLDPELKNS

-586 KNENYFYKKNI
+586 KNENYFYKKNMNSDKNNI
-597 NADKSNINEIKN
+597 NAINN
-609 YENTINQQQIFK
+609 FENTINQEMKFN
-621 ENFINN
+621 ENYINN
-627 LNSNKMYNNN
+627 INSNNISNNEFIVN
-637 IYDNNYNNHNM
+637 NNYNPNKIM
-648 IVEQNNN
+648 EPQNIISDDNL
-655 YMNNKLVNQE
+655 NKYKNQE
-665 QSKENERIME
+665 NKTLIE

>member
-1 MSTKNNISKSNF
+1 MSTKNNISKTAF
-13 YTNSQKKTT
+13 YSNSQKKTT
-22 YTDKKTSVP
+22 YTDKKTLGTYRDRSKQIS
-31 MNRARSTSNPKSSA
+31 NRKTSEN
-45 KEEETMTQF
+45 EEEINQF
-54 YPEGQNIEEK
+54 YPPINLEEK

-78 SFFKK
+78 SLFKK
-83 ALESEFPPSSK
+83 ALESEFPTSSK
-94 EKMRMKLFQYN
+94 EKMRLKLLQYN

-120 MRKYIYQFLFS
+120 IRKYIYQFLFS

-140 KYNQMGIHPFF
+140 KYNKMGIHPFF
-151 RFLDDIYPLTETT
+151 RFLDDIYPLADPT

-171 LCSLLAFYSPLIGNI
+171 VCSLLAFYSPLIGNI

-214 FHSIGNFWFQF
+214 FHSIGNFWFEF

-243 EDSTI
+243 EDFI
-248 TDHIEKI
+248 ICDHIEKI

-262 ELKMSEILWRL
+262 ELKLTEIIWRL
-273 IRNVFSESLIKD
+273 IRNLFSESLIKD

-293 LFAYNHKPEMILY
+293 LFAYNHKPEMIFY
-306 IASAFILSIKN
+306 IARSYLLSIKN
-317 EILTSSD
+317 EILTSND
-324 STELKNVIF
+324 STELKSAIF

-358 QIYKYIPYYPI
+358 QIYKYFPYYPI
-369 YEENAADYIKL
+369 YEENATDYNKL
-380 PSNYFP
+380 PNTYFP

-397 EEMMRINKE
+397 NEMMRINKE
-406 YDEKDMHLERTDK
+406 YDEKDMHLERTEK
-419 YYKDLLR
+419 YFKDLLR

-444 KEYIIRKELDIALL
+444 KEYIIKHELDIDLL

-472 NKLDEINETIKNTV
+472 NKLDKINGTIKNTV
-486 NILNNLNDAEV
+486 NIFNNLSDAEV
-497 KRAKQEMEHKKLYEN
+497 KRTQQEMEHKKLYEN

-524 NKYDRECNKGL
+524 NKYDKECNKGL
-535 EKLQNLRKIKEE
+535 EKLQNLRKMKEE
-547 IGDYGLDPGLKNS
+547 MGDYGLAPELKNS
-560 MNEVKRTMQYMND
+560 MNEVKRTMQYMDD

-578 EEHDKQNM
+578 EEHDRENM
-586 KNENYFYKKNI
+586 KNENYFYKNNI
-597 NADKSNINEIKN
+597 NSDKNNINEIKN
-609 YENTINQQQIFK
+609 YENTINQQIKFN

-627 LNSNKMYNNN
+627 KNSNNN
-637 IYDNNYNNHNM
+637 IYSNEISDNNFSNSNLFQ
-648 IVEQNNN
+648 EQNNT
-655 YMNNKLVNQE
+655 MNNNLVDQDKNQE
-665 QSKENERIME
+665 NNIIME